1 MTPVNTQENKKRVRH
16 EHVAWTTSASQTCS
30 LKWSRSWNCSNIEI
44 IESLKKY
51 YLLCAMDTGPPA
63 AWQGPDLL
71 QQVDINRNL
80 SWSFYRNPEI
90 VCVWL
95 SIFPEPEMKIP
106 FLNISKLKKV
116 GGFGIDIQPLF
127 RSYKNSIAYSGIIQ
141 IRISHP
147 PATGSWRRFDQIYTF
162 VTYSQFLLQA

>member
-1 MTPVNTQENKKRVRH
+1 
-16 EHVAWTTSASQTCS
+16 
-30 LKWSRSWNCSNIEI
+30 
-44 IESLKKY
+44 
-51 YLLCAMDTGPPA
+51 MDTGPPA

-106 FLNISKLKKV
+106 FLNISKTQKS
-116 GGFGIDIQPLF
+116 GGFWYRLF
-127 RSYKNSIAYSGIIQ
+127 RSYQNPIAYSGIIQ
-141 IRISHP
+141 IRISYP
-147 PATGSWRRFDQIYTF
+147 PATGS
-162 VTYSQFLLQA
+162 